1 MWRSIRGRF
10 AAIAGAAVAAALV
23 AAAYGTWKV
32 GGTARNAGAAALAQE
47 RVGRLLGDLSGEVRT
62 AELALYRY
70 LTFLEDSDRLM
81 AQAALERAREAAT
94 ALKDDPVVGADAVLR
109 TETESL
115 LRALD
120 MIGEAAGKV
129 IDRLESAAK
138 RYPGMPILL
147 GELFPL
153 NQAFLDGVRGALQAA
168 EEAERDG
175 EAGARETVD
184 LLWRLRYAWSQQI
197 SNVRLFIANRSG
209 IFGDPQ
215 RAMAANL
222 ADRRLY
228 VEEIA
233 ALLDR
238 LERMAAEGRL
248 PFGVEKT
255 VAELRRVHERYEK
268 VLTEVIR
275 IYRSDRWRAELPLLR
290 GKLIPAQGAFWGAV
304 ARLRDRISTLAREHG
319 SAYVHVAS
327 TLSAILWTF
336 ALGMALLMAAA
347 YAGFDRLVYRPLKM
361 VARAMEREGANA
373 EPSPLPR
380 TNVHEVRSLVRAFE
394 GMRAQVHQR
403 ERRLRAI
410 LDYAAEAVITIDAE
424 GRIEGFNRAA
434 ERLFGWREDE
444 VAGRGFE
451 VLVPPE
457 ERARARRWLRRL
469 VRRGGGA
476 QPRPVTGQGLRRD
489 GGRFALE
496 LSVSVLDVEGKR
508 LITVL
513 VSDVSEREAM
523 MAHLREL
530 AERDPLTGV
539 YNRHYLMQELDRA
552 IERARR
558 GHGGCSALL
567 YIDLDNFKF
576 VNDSFGHLAGDRVLR
591 EVTAMLARR
600 VRRGDVLARLGG
612 DEFAVL
618 LHGVDGA
625 AAALAAADD
634 YRRLLADYSVH
645 HEGGSIH
652 VGCSIGVAVLGP
664 DVHSREDLLARADVA
679 VQLAKRAGRNRVH
692 LFRPEDH
699 GDIESMSADIG
710 WVRRIRRAIAED
722 RFVLALQPIVCCGT
736 RTVCGHEALVR
747 LLDERGTAVL
757 PGGFLPAAERFGLM
771 GEIDR
776 WVIERALAQLA
787 AGAAGGGT
795 LSINLSAQSVGDPGM
810 LDFITRAVH
819 ETGVDPRRLC
829 FEITETVAITSMER
843 ARELLGG
850 LRRLG
855 CRSALDDFGVGYS
868 SFAYLK
874 DLPVDRVK
882 IDGSFVHGIEGDRLK
897 HAMVRAMNDVAHALG
912 KQTVA
917 ERVETEGEL
926 AVLREIGVDCAQ
938 GYLFGRPEVVAA
950 PEAAPVRR
958 AGGAEG

>member
-1 MWRSIRGRF
+1 MAWSMRGRF
-10 AAIAGAAVAAALV
+10 AAIAGTAVAVALL
-23 AAAYGTWKV
+23 AAAYGTWQV
-32 GGTARNAGAAALAQE
+32 
-47 RVGRLLGDLSGEVRT
+47 VRT
-62 AELALYRY
+62 AREARAEALSHERVQGYLARFTTSVHAAELAMHRH
-70 LTFLEDSDRLM
+70 LTFLEASDR
-81 AQAALERAREAAT
+81 AAAEAALRGAGEMARALA
-94 ALKDDPVVGADAVLR
+94 DDPTVRADPVLR
-109 TETESL
+109 REVGVL
-115 LRALD
+115 LGAFGDLRRGISEVLA
-120 MIGEAAGKV
+120 
-129 IDRLESAAK
+129 RLESAAT

-147 GELFPL
+147 GELFPT
-153 NQAFLDGVRGALQAA
+153 NQRFLDTLRGALQAA
-168 EEAERDG
+168 EEAEREG
-175 EAGARETVD
+175 EPGARETVE

-197 SNVRLFIANRSG
+197 SRVRLFIANRSG
-209 IFGDPQ
+209 VFGDPQ

-222 ADRRLY
+222 RDRSLY
-228 VEEIA
+228 VGEVR
-233 ALLDR
+233 ALLAR
-238 LERMAAEGRL
+238 LRRMGEAGRL
-248 PFGVEKT
+248 PFGVDGA
-255 VAELRRVHERYEK
+255 VAELERLHGRYEEFFAR
-268 VLTEVIR
+268 VVQ
-275 IYRSDRWRAELPLLR
+275 IYRSEGWRAEIPVLR
-290 GKLIPAQGAFWGAV
+290 GQVVPAQRAFWESSGRV
-304 ARLRDRISTLAREHG
+304 GRRLAALARERGASHMR
-319 SAYVHVAS
+319 VAES
-327 TLSAILWTF
+327 LLTVLWIF
-336 ALGMALLMAAA
+336 AFGMAALILAA
-347 YAGFDRLVYRPLKM
+347 YAGFERLIHRPLAV
-361 VARAMEREGANA
+361 VARAMEREGAGG
-373 EPSPLPR
+373 EPLPLPHAD
-380 TNVHEVRSLVRAFE
+380 VQEVRGLVRAFE

-410 LDYAAEAVITIDAE
+410 LDHAAEAVITIDAK
-424 GRIEGFNRAA
+424 GRIESFNRAA
-434 ERLFGWREDE
+434 ERLFGWRADE
-444 VAGRGFE
+444 VLGRE
-451 VLVPPE
+451 ISVLVPPE
-457 ERARARRWLRRL
+457 ERDRARRWLRRL
-469 VRRGGGA
+469 VRRGAGSE
-476 QPRPVTGQGLRRD
+476 PRPVTVQGLHRD
-489 GGRFALE
+489 GQRIALE
-496 LSVSVLDVEGKR
+496 LSVSVLELEGRR
-508 LITVL
+508 LVTAL
-513 VSDVSEREAM
+513 ASDVSEREAM
-523 MAHLREL
+523 VAHLREL

-552 IERARR
+552 FERVRR
-558 GHGGCSALL
+558 GHGGGFALL

-591 EVTAMLARR
+591 EVTSMLVRR
-600 VRRGDVLARLGG
+600 VRQGEVLARLGG
-612 DEFAVL
+612 DEFAVV
-618 LHGVDGA
+618 LHGVDED
-625 AAALAAADD
+625 AALAAAEG
-634 YRRLLADYSVH
+634 YRRLLAGYSVH

-652 VGCSIGVAVLGP
+652 VGCSIGVAVAGP
-664 DVHSREDLLARADVA
+664 DVGSREDLLARADVA

-736 RTVCGHEALVR
+736 RAVCGHEVLVR
-747 LLDERGTAVL
+747 MLDERGTAVL

-771 GEIDR
+771 GDIDR
-776 WVIERALAQLA
+776 WVVEHALAQLV

-810 LDFITRAVH
+810 LDFITRAVRG
-819 ETGVDPRRLC
+819 TGVDPRRLC
-829 FEITETVAITSMER
+829 FEITETAAITSMER
-843 ARELLGG
+843 ARELLDG